1 MTTIPPITKSI
12 NDANEINW
20 PESNLDRKDH
30 IVRTLEF
37 LHRHGSVFELTCIDP
52 GFPKSELWEGY
63 AGGKK
68 AIVSGWF
75 NEYEKA
81 AEIAMALDESVQP
94 SAIYVGLNPCDQ
106 ALLARASQRLKS
118 GVNRTSAEYIL
129 SLNNLLLDFDPVRP
143 SGVSSTDREHQL
155 ALEKAHEVRDY
166 LNGLGWPEPLLGD
179 SGNGA
184 HCIYKIKLENTPEN
198 VEIVKNCLR
207 ALNDRFGS
215 KEVDIDQKVFDPAR
229 ISKLY
234 GTFTRKGDNVPDRPH
249 RPAQIVSVPEEPETV
264 PYELLKAL
272 ADSAPTEVKS
282 PRLVST
288 GKSALDKGFDVQTYL
303 EDHDI
308 PVKKDKQHGSSILYI
323 LEECLF
329 NPDHAGGEAA
339 IGQTEA
345 GTLFY
350 QCFHNSCQARTW
362 AEARQ
367 IISGDQ
373 KIGISPVCNPGQ
385 SDGEDHQEKGAKSR
399 KSHLQAP
406 PRFPLEVFPKRAQAI
421 IESVA
426 RAHTVPIEVPA
437 AALLVLSGAAIGQTR
452 ALMIKRGWIEH
463 PNLYLAL
470 VGRSGVGKS
479 PATKRIFR
487 PVFEMERLWYQ
498 NYQEQVKAMQEGNEK
513 SDPAQGRP
521 TWRQLL
527 LEDSSPEALSDALAG
542 NPRGIMWY
550 RDELSGLLL
559 ELDKY
564 AGRNGATK
572 TRLMSSYDSGAWK
585 VNRISARRN
594 TYIAHAT
601 LSIFGTVQPM
611 ALPEIFSSLD
621 SVTGFLPRFIFLRAD
636 RDTPPFWTDETI
648 QEETNKALADM
659 IQTFLNYDFADD
671 ERPLIV
677 SVSPGARMRYID
689 WYNQQV
695 SEPWRDLDAVIYEAL
710 LAKLRGQ
717 CLRLCLIL
725 HCMSAVE
732 NGYSEL
738 TPVCENTMVN
748 AIRLTDCFKQHQKQ
762 IWQFLVD
769 PEGCDELSPLQKRVI
784 RAILDLQDS
793 VRSGML
799 ATALITEKVNA
810 GVNERFHTSPMTVGR
825 VATSLGFAT
834 KHLPGETTRGICITE
849 SDLNRLRPL
858 ITTSG
863 SSGTSG
869 IDDMT
874 PDYPGD
880 DNETGPQPLVEPAT
894 HGASAGQDDNPVST
908 ETQLGLDDTTIET
921 ASTGCTGC
929 FECDSEATQAFPLVN
944 SFEKA
949 VQGIQ
954 QCTTINELREVW
966 EGNVE
971 LWMGNFSEETLQNL
985 IQVKDKCKVVLL
997 GESRSQVND
1006 PMRGITIEEAFE
1018 HEFGLEEHS
1027 K

>member
-1 MTTIPPITKSI
+1 MSTVQSKDKSI
-12 NDANEINW
+12 NDANEINGS
-20 PESNLDRKDH
+20 ESSLDRRDH
-30 IVRTLEF
+30 VPKALKF
-37 LHRHGSVFELTCIDP
+37 LHLPGSVFELTCIDP
-52 GFPKSELWEGY
+52 PSPKSELWEGY
-63 AGGKK
+63 AAGKK
-68 AIVSGWF
+68 PIVTGWF
-75 NEYEKA
+75 SDHDKA
-81 AEIAMALDESVQP
+81 AEVALALDKDVQP
-94 SAIYVGLNPCDQ
+94 SAIYVGLNPCHP
-106 ALLARASQRLKS
+106 AMLARASQRLKA
-118 GVNRTSAEYIL
+118 GVNRTTAENIV
-129 SLNNLLLDFDPVRP
+129 SLNNFLVDLDPTRP
-143 SGVSSTDREHQL
+143 SGISSTDWEHQL
-155 ALEKAHEVRDY
+155 ALEKACEVMNY
-166 LNGLGWPEPLLGD
+166 LGGLGWPEPLDGD
-179 SGNGA
+179 SGNGG
-184 HCIYKIKLENTPEN
+184 HLVYKIQLENTPGN
-198 VEIVKNCLR
+198 VEIIRKCLR
-207 ALNDRFGS
+207 SLNHMFGT
-215 KEVDIDQKVFDPAR
+215 KEVEIDQKVYDPPR

-234 GTFTRKGDNVPDRPH
+234 GTIARKGDDIPDRPH
-249 RPAQIVSVPEEPETV
+249 RAAQIVSVPEKPEIV

-288 GKSALDKGFDVQTYL
+288 GNSALNRGFDVQTYL
-303 EDHDI
+303 EEHDVA
-308 PVKKDKQHGSSILYI
+308 VKKVKQHGTSSLFI

-329 NPDHAGGEAA
+329 NPDHAGGESA
-339 IGQTEA
+339 IGQTES

-350 QCFHNSCQARTW
+350 QCFHNSCKDRTW

-367 IISGDQ
+367 IISGDE
-373 KIGISPVCNPGQ
+373 KIGISPPCNTGQ
-385 SDGEDHQEKGAKSR
+385 SDGKDRQERGAKSR

-406 PRFPLEVFPKRAQAI
+406 PRFPLEVFPRRAQAI

-437 AALLVLSGAAIGQTR
+437 AALLVLSGASIGQTR

-487 PVFEMERLWYQ
+487 PIFEMERVWYQ
-498 NYQEQVKAMQEGNEK
+498 NYQEQVKAAQEGDEK
-513 SDPAQGRP
+513 SDPGQGRP

-527 LEDSSPEALSDALAG
+527 VEDSSPEALSDALSG

-564 AGRNGATK
+564 AGKSGATK
-572 TRLMSSYDSGAWK
+572 TRLMSAYDSGAWK

-594 TYIAHAT
+594 TFIPHAT

-659 IQTFLNYDFADD
+659 IQTFLNYDFGD
-671 ERPLIV
+671 EEKPLIV
-677 SVSPGARMRYID
+677 SVSPAARMKYIE
-689 WYNQQV
+689 WFNQQV
-695 SEPWRDLDAVIYEAL
+695 SEPWRDLDAVLFEAL

-738 TPVCENTMVN
+738 TPVNENTMLN

-769 PEGCDELSPLQKRVI
+769 PEGCEELSPLQKRVI
-784 RAILDLQDS
+784 GAVLDLQDS

-799 ATALITEKVNA
+799 ATALITEKVNG
-810 GVNERFHTSPMTVGR
+810 GVNAKFHTSPMTVGR

-849 SDLNRLRPL
+849 SDFERLRPL
-858 ITTSG
+858 IAT
-863 SSGTSG
+863 SGTSG
-869 IDDMT
+869 ACGMDDMK
-874 PDYPGD
+874 PGFSGD
-880 DNETGPQPLVEPAT
+880 ENKTGPQPLVEPST
-894 HGASAGQDDNPVST
+894 YGASAGPSDNPVPT
-908 ETQLGLDDTTIET
+908 ETQLSMDDTTVET
-921 ASTGCTGC
+921 TSTGCTGYS
-929 FECDSEATQAFPLVN
+929 ECDPGATQAFPLVN
-944 SFEKA
+944 AFDKA

-954 QCTTINELREVW
+954 QCATIMELRKTW

-971 LWMGNFSEETLQNL
+971 MWTHVFSQEVLQNL
-985 IQVKDKCKVVLL
+985 VQVKDQCKAVLL
-997 GESRSQVND
+997 AELESRVGD
-1006 PMRGITIEEAFE
+1006 MTKGYTIDELVELG
-1018 HEFGLEEHS
+1018 FGV
-1027 K
+1027 